1 MNQEK
6 YIRYCP
12 RCGKIKP
19 FTDIWDETICDFCGH
34 DLVDSDFVCKT
45 YDATEEKL
53 RDNAINELIK
63 NSPEFDEELY
73 QKRENSKYLF
83 GGSKTSA
90 TSSVQ
95 CPYCKSTNVSRIST
109 ASKVF
114 SVGLLGLAS
123 NKVGKQWHCNSC
135 NSNF

>member
-1 MNQEK
+1 MSCK
-6 YIRYCP
+6 TIIKYCP
-12 RCGKIKP
+12 VCGN
-19 FTDIWDETICDFCGH
+19 
-34 DLVDSDFVCKT
+34 L
-45 YDATEEKL
+45 
-53 RDNAINELIK
+53 
-63 NSPEFDEELY
+63 EFDESRESCQFCNAPLKDSKYTFDEWIKDDEANKKINEMAMSSPNYNEELA
-73 QKRENSKYLF
+73 QKRENAMYLF

-95 CPYCKSTNVSRIST
+95 CPYCKSTNVSRLST
-109 ASKVF
+109 VGKVF